1 MFTKLATAAAAAVV
15 LIGPGVAQAGS
26 TQNLSQR
33 ALGALGARWTA
44 EARSYQAPETTDGY
58 NARALR
64 ALGERYQARVDTG
77 SSYTPGQLRAL
88 DDRWHALAAGYKP
101 IADLPTA
108 GFDWQDGGIGAAAG
122 FALALALAGGLR
134 LRGHRRTAIPA

>member
-1 MFTKLATAAAAAVV
+1 MFRKLATAAAAV
-15 LIGPGVAQAGS
+15 LIGAGAAQAGP

-33 ALGALGARWTA
+33 ALGALDARWTA
-44 EARSYQAPETTDGY
+44 EAHSYHARETTHGY

-64 ALGERYQARVDTG
+64 ALGERYQAQVDTG
-77 SSYTPGQLRAL
+77 SSYTARQLRAL
-88 DDRWHALAAGYKP
+88 DDRWNALAAGSKT
-101 IADLPTA
+101 IADPPTA